1 MRSEK
6 TLCAGVRRELACAG
20 CVTGCLSP
28 VHLGSNLYAT
38 PGRYCGVSYLVFSEV
53 KALERRTEAAE
64 KAMATW
70 KVCLGWLASVHSS
83 KGGVGGYTLSV
94 RAGRTL
100 PCV

>member
-38 PGRYCGVSYLVFSEV
+38 PGWYCGVSYLVFSEV

-70 KVCLGWLASVHSS
+70 KVCW
-83 KGGVGGYTLSV
+83 GGYRSQQQGWGRGHTLSV
-94 RAGRTL
+94 QAGRTL